1 MPRLEEVANVALR
14 VPSILVLDL
23 LYKCDIEGL
32 TDRLK
37 ARNEDMLFKY
47 KYLIWNLYYIGERSH
62 ARPESE
68 LWCVSTFVSFQEQA
82 PASGCRPSWFGA
94 PEELRLRF
102 RTS

>member
-37 ARNEDMLFKY
+37 AKNEDLLFKY
-47 KYLIWNLYYIGERSH
+47 KYLIWNLYYIGERPH
-62 ARPESE
+62 VRPESAVV
-68 LWCVSTFVSFQEQA
+68 CSV
-82 PASGCRPSWFGA
+82 
-94 PEELRLRF
+94 
-102 RTS
+102 